1 MEKKDNLYHKLN
13 GKIANNLIIV
23 DCSADIVDS
32 AVQIASDCLPI
43 DIQSIIGKIYH
54 HFHVSDVPFEAL

>member
-13 GKIANNLIIV
+13 EKIANNLIGV
-23 DCSADIVDS
+23 DCSADIVDN
-32 AVQIASDCLPI
+32 AVQTASDRLPI

-54 HFHVSDVPFEAL
+54 HFHISAAPFEAL